1 MKENQWPGGCT
12 SECFT
17 LLKHVHSQS
26 LPRFSDRD
34 HRTPV
39 KRVLYTANMAVGGSI
54 WSFLAGMLE
63 YHQFK
68 QRWCK
73 FPRFQPAHSLRR
85 SAHRMPLL
93 DTPLLLLVSEINIAN
108 VRLLVSAKTL
118 VYTLIPYLSAVIR
131 RIPYVLA
138 LGKLGFNTIHQTI
151 YVAFINC
158 GWICDLLRIEDFIEK
173 GILLGCC
180 GFCLSSRESHT
191 FKQFPAEFA
200 AVNSDDKILK

>member
-1 MKENQWPGGCT
+1 MIATIVRQSNVFFTQQIWPLEEAFDR
-12 SECFT
+12 SLLECWNIINSNS
-17 LLKHVHSQS
+17 V
-26 LPRFSDRD
+26 D
-34 HRTPV
+34 
-39 KRVLYTANMAVGGSI
+39 AN
-54 WSFLAGMLE
+54 
-63 YHQFK
+63 
-68 QRWCK
+68 
-73 FPRFQPAHSLRR
+73 PAHSLRR

-151 YVAFINC
+151 HVAFINC